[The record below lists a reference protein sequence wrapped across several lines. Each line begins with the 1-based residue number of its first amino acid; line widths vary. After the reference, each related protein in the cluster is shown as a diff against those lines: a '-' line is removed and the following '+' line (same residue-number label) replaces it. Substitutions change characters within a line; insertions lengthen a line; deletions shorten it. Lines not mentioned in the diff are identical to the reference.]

1 MRVFVLTTGRAASK
15 TFAHACQYID
25 GMTSAHES
33 NCGQVMSR
41 LDYPDNHI
49 EVDNRLV
56 WFLGSIDQRYQD
68 SDTFYVYLT
77 RDIDKVV
84 ESYLSRWHLGI
95 SIVRAFYHGV
105 LMNPKKPDI
114 ATAKE
119 SCRLFVQTVD
129 ENIHY
134 FLRYRSNWSRVRVE
148 NLEQD
153 FFQFIDKAGLS
164 GDEQALRK
172 AINDVHNLN
181 NKKYFKK
188 GWLRSLRNH
197 FSSRRLSR

>member
-15 TFAHACQYID
+15 TFAQACQYID

-33 NCGQVMSR
+33 NCGQVLSR

-49 EVDNRLV
+49 EIDNRLV
-56 WFLGSIDQRYQD
+56 WFLGGMDKRYQD

-77 RDIDKVV
+77 RDNEKVV
-84 ESYLSRWHLGI
+84 ESYLSRWHFSV
-95 SIVRAFYHGV
+95 SIVRAFYHGI
-105 LMNPKKPDI
+105 LMIPKKPDI
-114 ATAKE
+114 GTARE

-129 ENIHY
+129 ENTRY
-134 FLRYRSNWSRVRVE
+134 FLQHRSNWSQVRVE

-153 FFQFIDKAGLS
+153 FFQFMDKAGLS
-164 GDEQALRK
+164 GDKQALSK
-172 AINDVHNLN
+172 AINSVHNLN
-181 NKKYFKK
+181 KKKYFNQ
-188 GWLRSLRNH
+188 GWFRSLRNH

>member
-15 TFAHACQYID
+15 TFAQACQYID

-33 NCGQVMSR
+33 NCGQVLSR

-49 EVDNRLV
+49 EIDNRLV
-56 WFLGSIDQRYQD
+56 WFLGGMDKRYQD

-77 RDIDKVV
+77 RDNEKVV
-84 ESYLSRWHLGI
+84 ESYLSRWHLSV
-95 SIVRAFYHGV
+95 SIVRAFYHGI
-105 LMNPKKPDI
+105 LMIPKKPDI
-114 ATAKE
+114 GTARE

-129 ENIHY
+129 ENIRY
-134 FLRYRSNWSRVRVE
+134 FLGNRSNGSHVGVE
-148 NLEQD
+148 NLEQG
-153 FFQFIDKAGLS
+153 FFKFMEKADLS
-164 GDEQALRK
+164 GDKQALIK
-172 AINDVHNLN
+172 AISSVHNV
-181 NKKYFKK
+181 NKKKYVKP